1 MYNLS
6 LTACS
11 FHLKKASSKGNT
23 QIINLNTPFD
33 TELKDNSECHF
44 EDLSELFISFFEN
57 HRTLIKDDNKQQ
69 SFCCEYDKKNYSE
82 TDLFR
87 MYCVKIYSGIYGS
100 SSEIIDG
107 DTEKVRYKKKS
118 SDIDTRPFYLMVI
131 LPKDNEKVI
140 VQKGMFIFQN
150 VGQFGVKTITTNLMQ
165 NFFSDNFGITLKCH
179 TIAPDLFVKKVIRK
193 DNIKKLLM
201 IKNVKS
207 NDMADN
213 IGVGYGSE
221 TREISN
227 LSFNET
233 TWAKIMN
240 KIRFV
245 AGGKYNLF
253 EFEQQKYDNLKVI
266 VDIGGRNRTIN
277 LHNLEN
283 LSIIEGI
290 PDYIRMSDGHP
301 NLPMLIEYFH
311 KVATEYLKEMVL
323 HIS

>member
-1 MYNLS
+1 
-6 LTACS
+6 
-11 FHLKKASSKGNT
+11 
-23 QIINLNTPFD
+23 
-33 TELKDNSECHF
+33 
-44 EDLSELFISFFEN
+44 
-57 HRTLIKDDNKQQ
+57 
-69 SFCCEYDKKNYSE
+69 
-82 TDLFR
+82 
-87 MYCVKIYSGIYGS
+87 
-100 SSEIIDG
+100 
-107 DTEKVRYKKKS
+107 
-118 SDIDTRPFYLMVI
+118 
-131 LPKDNEKVI
+131 
-140 VQKGMFIFQN
+140 
-150 VGQFGVKTITTNLMQ
+150 
-165 NFFSDNFGITLKCH
+165 
-179 TIAPDLFVKKVIRK
+179 
-193 DNIKKLLM
+193 M

-253 EFEQQKYDNLKVI
+253 EFEQQKYGNLKVI
-266 VDIGGRNRTIN
+266 VDIWGRNRTIN